1 MSSNEEISR
10 RKRRGDP
17 ETTDFPFDEDRVDRE
32 PETFESSSDD
42 VPYEMDAETRA
53 AFERAME
60 RHHEEIKRLAKL

>member
-1 MSSNEEISR
+1 MSENEETPR

-17 ETTDFPFDEDRVDRE
+17 GTTDSPVDEDRVDRE

-60 RHHEEIKRLAKL
+60 RHREEIKRLAKM